1 MQTAQSSQQDG
12 TLNLRYL
19 KESVSHLD
27 ELLEKQKHS
36 AAYRSLLKEALS
48 EIDLELAILKSS
60 VEHPR

>member
-1 MQTAQSSQQDG
+1 MQPAQSAPQNQF
-12 TLNLRYL
+12 NLRYL
-19 KESVSHLD
+19 KESVAHLD
-27 ELLEKQKHS
+27 ELMEKQKHS